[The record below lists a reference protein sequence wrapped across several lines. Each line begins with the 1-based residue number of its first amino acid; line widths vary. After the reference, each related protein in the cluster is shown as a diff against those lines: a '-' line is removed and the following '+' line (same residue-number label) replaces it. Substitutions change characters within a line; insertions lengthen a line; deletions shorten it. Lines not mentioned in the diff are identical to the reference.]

1 MFKVITNSM
10 DEVNKTMQKHAF
22 LTANALKLL
31 ACALMFVDHIH
42 EFFNIYGAPLW
53 LKIPGRLV
61 FPLFLFLAADSFH
74 YTRNRKAYMT
84 RLFLGSLTMVVGT
97 LIISQLFPNDQI
109 VIANNAFSTFFVTG
123 IYVIAYDW
131 IKDGVVKQDWS
142 RLFKGIGLA
151 LLPIVAVLPVL
162 FVLGPGM
169 EMLQALPSQLSSLI
183 ISLVMLIPN
192 ILTVEGGFLFVIL
205 GLAFYILRKNR
216 TLQILAL
223 MVISYIAF
231 LLEPSGISYWMVLAA
246 IPMAFYNGQ
255 KGGGSRS
262 FFYIFYPVHIYAL
275 YLISTLFGPILF
287 K

>member
-42 EFFNIYGAPLW
+42 EFFNIYGAPHW

-131 IKDGVVKQDWS
+131 IKDGVVKKDWS

-216 TLQILAL
+216 TL
-223 MVISYIAF
+223 
-231 LLEPSGISYWMVLAA
+231 
-246 IPMAFYNGQ
+246 
-255 KGGGSRS
+255 
-262 FFYIFYPVHIYAL
+262 
-275 YLISTLFGPILF
+275 
-287 K
+287 